1 MRHSYIFNLYKEF
14 LVNQFIREPECLK
27 ITGLSRTTR
36 WRLEKKGDFPK
47 RCKISQNIIGW
58 LASDLDR
65 WISSRQNEGLS
76 AGATSYA
83 K

>member
-1 MRHSYIFNLYKEF
+1 M
-14 LVNQFIREPECLK
+14 NQFIREPECFK

-36 WRLEKKGDFPK
+36 WRLEKRGEFPK

-58 LASDLDR
+58 LASDLDT
-65 WISSRQNEGLS
+65 WISSKKNNGSNVGE
-76 AGATSYA
+76 ASYA